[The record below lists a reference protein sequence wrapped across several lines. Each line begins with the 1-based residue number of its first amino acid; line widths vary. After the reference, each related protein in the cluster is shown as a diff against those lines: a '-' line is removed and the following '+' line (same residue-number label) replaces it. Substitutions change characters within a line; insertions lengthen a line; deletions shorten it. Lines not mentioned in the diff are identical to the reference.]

1 MSVKS
6 QVQVAE
12 EALRQALINA
22 LAEGDEEFLSELF
35 TEYQHV
41 SDLNRKVNE
50 KMELDPNFTF
60 SLSSNYLNRP
70 GKDLDLLDNSFD
82 YNAAGSI
89 HITGGLG
96 EDVIDFSDYKSQEY
110 RPDQSRNDLKLA
122 LVGMGF
128 TTPRVSNFS
137 IRIGG
142 ADGKLSRLVSYFQ
155 SKNKWWIQMTPSVWL
170 VPVYN

>member
-50 KMELDPNFTF
+50 KIELDPNFSF
-60 SLSSNYLNRP
+60 SLSSDYLNRP
-70 GKDLDLLDNSFD
+70 GRDLDSLDDAFN

-110 RPDQSRNDLKLA
+110 RPD
-122 LVGMGF
+122 
-128 TTPRVSNFS
+128 
-137 IRIGG
+137 
-142 ADGKLSRLVSYFQ
+142 
-155 SKNKWWIQMTPSVWL
+155 
-170 VPVYN
+170 